1 MKIVWGNNN
10 IHWYLIPTWSDKDF
24 NGTVVNRALPSLNGG
39 GSLEIKNPR
48 VTFENFTY
56 ETPLVNDLQF
66 ILFNL
71 IILQQFLGENRIQIR
86 PKPHEKFMLVFL
98 FIKLAYNKSNKILNK
113 DLSELQTFKYIS
125 SYEKSIKL
133 QHAELKTLISF
144 RHISLLFRLLAF
156 AMISYPYL
164 ESILHSRAI

>member
-1 MKIVWGNNN
+1 MRKCRKTENENSLKKQL
-10 IHWYLIPTWSDKDF
+10 HWYLIHTWSDKDF

-98 FIKLAYNKSNKILNK
+98 FIKLAYNKSNKILDK
-113 DLSELQTFKYIS
+113 DLSELETFNYKS

-133 QHAELKTLISF
+133 HT
-144 RHISLLFRLLAF
+144 RNWRLWYHF
-156 AMISYPYL
+156 DIFHYFSGC
-164 ESILHSRAI
+164 